1 MSIILLEEAKPLI
14 RHAQLLTIAD
24 GAAYGTAK
32 AYDHRIFLCVGGRGE
47 INVANTP
54 YTMQPGALLLW
65 GPSLPY
71 HYVPDAE
78 SPMTLLGF
86 NFDFTRQSAHKT
98 MAIPPAKC
106 GSFDPSLVT
115 EHVTVSDTPYFN
127 KPLYLTNLLHLS
139 ARFSEIKDEFLLKK
153 RYFSHRCSA
162 LFSDLL
168 ALLAREAERPATAAS
183 HTQAD
188 AIIAYIQ
195 EHYHMPLSNALLG
208 QIFGYH
214 PGYIG
219 RLMIEATGTSTH
231 QYLLQ
236 YRIARAIDLLQS
248 GEANVSQVCYRC
260 GFGDLAHFSKCF
272 KAKTGRPPSD
282 YLR

>member
-1 MSIILLEEAKPLI
+1 MPTILFEEANPLI
-14 RHAQLLTIAD
+14 RHAQRLTIAD
-24 GAAYGTAK
+24 GAAYGIAK

-47 INVANTP
+47 IVVANTP
-54 YTMQPGALLLW
+54 YAMQPGALLLW

-71 HYVPDAE
+71 NYIPDTE

-98 MAIPPAKC
+98 MAIPPAKHD
-106 GSFDPSLVT
+106 SFDPSRIT
-115 EHVTVSDTPYFN
+115 EQVIFADTAFFN
-127 KPLYLTNLLHLS
+127 KPLYLRNLLHLS
-139 ARFSEIKDEFLLKK
+139 SRFSEIKDEFFLKK
-153 RYFSHRCSA
+153 RYYSHRCSA

-168 ALLAREAERPATAAS
+168 AILAREAERPAAAAS

-195 EHYHMPLSNALLG
+195 EHYHMPLSNAFLG

-248 GEANVSQVCYRC
+248 GEANVSQACYRC

-272 KAKTGRPPSD
+272 KAKAGRPPSD

>member
-1 MSIILLEEAKPLI
+1 MHSCS
-14 RHAQLLTIAD
+14 QLLTARPTAQQRRTTTEFSSAL
-24 GAAYGTAK
+24 AA
-32 AYDHRIFLCVGGRGE
+32 GE
-47 INVANTP
+47 KSMWPIRL
-54 YTMQPGALLLW
+54 MRCSRGALLLW

-115 EHVTVSDTPYFN
+115 EHVTVSDMPYFN

-162 LFSDLL
+162 LVF
-168 ALLAREAERPATAAS
+168 RPARTACAR
-183 HTQAD
+183 
-188 AIIAYIQ
+188 
-195 EHYHMPLSNALLG
+195 G
-208 QIFGYH
+208 
-214 PGYIG
+214 
-219 RLMIEATGTSTH
+219 GTSRH
-231 QYLLQ
+231 SRKPYAGRRN
-236 YRIARAIDLLQS
+236 YRLYS
-248 GEANVSQVCYRC
+248 GALPHASI
-260 GFGDLAHFSKCF
+260 
-272 KAKTGRPPSD
+272 
-282 YLR
+282 